1 VTRSVVA
8 GTVVGVCAGL
18 LVLFA
23 ADRLLLSPRP
33 AASVAVAREAAAQ
46 DPAAPGAA
54 ATSPQKNW
62 AADPIRPAAES
73 ETPALGPHA
82 QGQAPGRD
90 GDRTMRTVLEAHQQ
104 GLSEIVRPGL
114 DKALFTQASDQCG
127 IAFAGRKQRPWMLN
141 GMLAV
146 DLEIRG
152 DQAVVGE
159 VFFPPEHEGSVGD
172 EAFRTCLRDVVAG
185 ARFECVRCK
194 PGTLTV
200 PYPVNLRTYRS
211 SYPDAGP

>member
-1 VTRSVVA
+1 LRERRP
-8 GTVVGVCAGL
+8 L
-18 LVLFA
+18 
-23 ADRLLLSPRP
+23 RIPPRP
-33 AASVAVAREAAAQ
+33 ALLRRAPKKTGPPIPFAQ
-46 DPAAPGAA
+46 QP
-54 ATSPQKNW
+54 N
-62 AADPIRPAAES
+62 R
-73 ETPALGPHA
+73 
-82 QGQAPGRD
+82 R
-90 GDRTMRTVLEAHQQ
+90 HQRWVHTRKDKPQ